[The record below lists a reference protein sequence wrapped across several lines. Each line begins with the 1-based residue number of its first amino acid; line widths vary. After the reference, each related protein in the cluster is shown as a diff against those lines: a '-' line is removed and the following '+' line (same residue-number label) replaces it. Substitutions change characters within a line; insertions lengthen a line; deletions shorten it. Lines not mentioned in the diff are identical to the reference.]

1 MQQGELINDL
11 KAHVADGDVVVIV
24 VGVSLSAN
32 GGNSLAGWTGP
43 GCTGWSMGSCQNN
56 LIRLS

>member
-24 VGVSLSAN
+24 GAGVSLSAN
-32 GGNSLAGWTGP
+32 GGNSLAGWTGLLLN
-43 GCTGWSMGSCQNN
+43 GVEYGQGV
-56 LIRLS
+56 